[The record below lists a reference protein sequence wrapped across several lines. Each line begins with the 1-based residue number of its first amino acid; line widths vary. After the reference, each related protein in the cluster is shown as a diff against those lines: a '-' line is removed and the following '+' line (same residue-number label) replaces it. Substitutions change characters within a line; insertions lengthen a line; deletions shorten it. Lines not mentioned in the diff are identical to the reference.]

1 MKTKLNAPTV
11 KALIAFTAIMR
22 TAEVSHK
29 AELARA
35 EQERLPSSEVVEG
48 GKYDGFVRAFTAD
61 IGG

>member
-22 TAEVSHK
+22 TAEMSHK

-35 EQERLPSSEVVEG
+35 EQAAIDDLREILGEDR
-48 GKYDGFVRAFTAD
+48 
-61 IGG
+61 